1 MIYNINNYIKKN
13 QENLKNLV
21 IENKEDLNFFIRNKD
36 KVDILWIGTY
46 YNYIWN
52 FEILLNIKKI
62 ENIKNKTIILQ
73 LPFIKENYI
82 EVIKKEF
89 KEELKILLNIIKNNK
104 ILFLVNNYED
114 IFFIEELTDKNN
126 IKNYNIILWPQYFFI
141 NYDYY
146 NINNHNSS
154 EELEIFIKN
163 TNLYIKF
170 LNSKITNN
178 KVIWLSFFEWW
189 LKYFWTNIKKINKE
203 LNIDIYYFNDKTI
216 YAMTDRLFQYFIKK
230 WYDKTRITN
239 KEILLDIIKDLKKWK
254 NRKIHWKYIINN
266 NIQIEYI
273 NNYQFYCFKK

>member
-126 IKNYNIILWPQYFFI
+126 IKNYNIILWPQYF
-141 NYDYY
+141 
-146 NINNHNSS
+146 
-154 EELEIFIKN
+154 L
-163 TNLYIKF
+163 
-170 LNSKITNN
+170 
-178 KVIWLSFFEWW
+178 
-189 LKYFWTNIKKINKE
+189 
-203 LNIDIYYFNDKTI
+203 
-216 YAMTDRLFQYFIKK
+216 
-230 WYDKTRITN
+230 
-239 KEILLDIIKDLKKWK
+239 
-254 NRKIHWKYIINN
+254 
-266 NIQIEYI
+266 
-273 NNYQFYCFKK
+273 